1 MQSLHEREIIVIN
14 QW

>member
-1 MQSLHEREIIVIN
+1 MQSFHEREIIVIN